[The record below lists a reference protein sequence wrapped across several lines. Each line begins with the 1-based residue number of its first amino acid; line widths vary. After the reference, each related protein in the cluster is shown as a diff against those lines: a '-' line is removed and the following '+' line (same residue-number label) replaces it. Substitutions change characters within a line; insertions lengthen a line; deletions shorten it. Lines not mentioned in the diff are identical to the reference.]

1 MCYNGVS
8 NQKND
13 TSNDKQMRM
22 LRGVWVPCWR
32 DVAGL
37 AAPPFETRGADSV
50 SYINGVVSWLLRGVC
65 ETARHGETQHEHT
78 RECVANCEWRSTQL
92 RLRKDKAECAG
103 ETLRIIAARIGP
115 FGAIGRFGS
124 WEDILG
130 EFVVVKQ
137 TQVVSLQVLGN
148 GAGKGATC

>member
-37 AAPPFETRGADSV
+37 AAPPFEARGADSV
-50 SYINGVVSWLLRGVC
+50 SWITGVVSWLLRGVC
-65 ETARHGETQHEHT
+65 ETVRHRGAV
-78 RECVANCEWRSTQL
+78 VALTEYFLSMT
-92 RLRKDKAECAG
+92 D
-103 ETLRIIAARIGP
+103 
-115 FGAIGRFGS
+115 FF
-124 WEDILG
+124 
-130 EFVVVKQ
+130 
-137 TQVVSLQVLGN
+137 
-148 GAGKGATC
+148 